1 MVSTKK
7 GDFIEVEYTG
17 RAGRSVFDTTHASVA
32 KDSGLQHSHFEFKP
46 QVICLGEKHMLP
58 GLEAEL
64 AGKEVGK
71 VYTITLPPERAFG
84 KKNPKLLR
92 MVPTSSFSKEKIMPV
107 PGLTVNI
114 DGIGGIIRTVT
125 GGRVIVD
132 FNHPLAGKEVV
143 YDIRINR
150 IVDDEKL
157 KVESLM
163 KALLGIKPKI
173 ELNEQKAIVTVPAEI
188 PKEIAEDISKK
199 VAGLTKIKE
208 VGFVVEKEKVQ
219 TVKV

>member
-1 MVSTKK
+1 MMSVKK
-7 GDFIEVEYTG
+7 GDFIEVEYSG
-17 RAGRSVFDTTHASVA
+17 RAGGSVFDTTHASVA
-32 KDSGLQHSHFEFKP
+32 KDAGLQHSNFSFMP

-64 AGKEVGK
+64 VGKEIEK
-71 VYTITLPPERAFG
+71 TYTIALPPERAFG

-92 MVPTSSFSKEKIMPV
+92 MVPTSAFTKEKIIPV

-114 DGIGGIIRTVT
+114 DGMGGIIRTVT

-173 ELNEQKAIVTVPAEI
+173 KLREQKAVVTVPAEI
-188 PKEIAEDISKK
+188 PKEIADDISKK
-199 VAGLTKIKE
+199 VVDLTKIKE
-208 VGFVVEKEKVQ
+208 IEFVVEKEKVQ